1 MLRGTFLPFL
11 GILAAFG
18 ILAAASSYRINFLN
32 HQMLMIIAV
41 FLLLSMLFWWFY
53 AYTDWKNDVFEI
65 NPSQIIDIDRK
76 PFGKESRRVA
86 PLDSILSIHYEKRG
100 LLQVMLNYGTVFI
113 SVGNQ
118 QLTFEDVSNPSTVQ
132 QEIFARIGDRQE
144 ELDRSQADAEK
155 DRLAQWFRLYHEEIT
170 ASNSEGAVNYPLE
183 SPDKAPARQKPPFG

>member
-1 MLRGTFLPFL
+1 MLRTTFLPFI
-11 GILAAFG
+11 GILTAFG

-53 AYTDWKNDVFEI
+53 AYTDWKNDIFVI
-65 NPSQIIDIDRK
+65 NPSQVIDIDRK

-86 PLDSILSIHYEKRG
+86 PMDAILSIHYEKRG
-100 LLQVMLNYGTVFI
+100 ILQVLLNYGTVYI

-118 QLTFEDVSNPSTVQ
+118 QLTFDDVYDPSTVQ
-132 QEIFARIGDRQE
+132 QELFARMGERQE
-144 ELDRSQADAEK
+144 EVNRSEADAEK

-170 ASNSEGAVNYPLE
+170 AAKPEGAINSALE
-183 SPDKAPARQKPPFG
+183 SHDKPVTRQNPPFG